1 MKLCFAA
8 LIKVL
13 RYCSKPKV
21 YNKTLCGAIVKSID
35 EYYGGILESDDG
47 AVSRL
52 MSCDNNLS
60 PENVVI
66 PARTADVAHVSN
78 SITKYVLPLLDENKI
93 KLAIAALQGITL
105 SDEIDCEASIGR
117 MKYSELLTKVVFNPA
132 DFIGDIFLYTASAA
146 ENKSGKGTIGQI
158 TNEYICS
165 FEQNTAN
172 ITINETVVV
181 EMEELGCTL
190 DDSDFCTIFRE
201 VEHPETL
208 ALSNKSKLNLYYL
221 DISDSTF
228 DYEAISEYLMDC
240 ASMYV
245 YNRTQIKDFE
255 DRNKVRS
262 MGVKAL
268 RMMQENGQPD
278 ERGTGNELGEMLL
291 FTFMEGALHA
301 PKLLSKVEI
310 VTAGRQ
316 YNSKSD
322 SVHLL
327 KRKVNGAINYQ
338 LVFGASCI
346 KGDIQSCIDNAF
358 SVLAD
363 IKNGRRNE
371 RHMVDSTLLNRT
383 YDDETTARLRQ
394 ILIPNRD
401 RSMAPDMAFGVF
413 VGYTLDIECDDND
426 AFREEAVTKMRDDI
440 KRIAPYIVQRA
451 NELRL
456 GMHSFYFYFLPLNN
470 AEEDKR
476 QIMSNLLGGA
486 HNE

>member
-1 MKLCFAA
+1 MRMCFAA
-8 LIKVL
+8 LIKIL

-60 PENVVI
+60 PENVVF
-66 PARTADVAHVSN
+66 PARTADMARVS
-78 SITKYVLPLLDENKI
+78 SGIKKYVLPLLDENKI
-93 KLAIAALQGITL
+93 KLVIAAIQGVAL
-105 SDEIDCEASIGR
+105 SEEIDHETQIGR
-117 MKYSELLTKVVFNPA
+117 MKWSDLLTKTVFNPS
-132 DFIGDIFLYTASAA
+132 DFIGDIFLYVATAV
-146 ENKSGKGTIGQI
+146 ENKSGKEFIGQI
-158 TNEYICS
+158 TNDYIRS
-165 FEQNTAN
+165 FDQYTAN
-172 ITINETVVV
+172 ITIDETVVV

-190 DDSDFCTIFRE
+190 DNSDFCTIFRE

-208 ALSNKSKLNLYYL
+208 ELSNKSKLNLYYL
-221 DISDSTF
+221 DISDSAF
-228 DYEAISEYLMDC
+228 DYEAIGEYLLDC

-255 DRNKVRS
+255 DRHKVRS
-262 MGVKAL
+262 MGVRAL

-310 VTAGRQ
+310 VTAGHQ

-327 KRKVNGAINYQ
+327 KRKVNGAVNYQ

-346 KGDIQSCIDNAF
+346 NGNIQSAIDIAF
-358 SVLAD
+358 SVLSD
-363 IKNGRRNE
+363 IKNGKTNE

-413 VGYTLDIECDDND
+413 VGYTLDVQCDDND
-426 AFREEAVTKMRDDI
+426 AFRAEAVAKMCDDI
-440 KRIAPYIVQRA
+440 KCIAPYIVQKA
-451 NELRL
+451 NDLNL

-476 QIMSNLLGGA
+476 HIMAALLGGA